1 MNKLSNE
8 PEAEFNELEP
18 RLKYGLFHLELHLM
32 FQDLSRR
39 SNKTGYWRIWDAAQI
54 HKIRPRCYFHETASN
69 YFLKKSETNVFW
81 QVEKDHQLNWI
92 NFIAFKSYKNNL
104 W

>member
-8 PEAEFNELEP
+8 PEAEFKELEP

-39 SNKTGYWRIWDAAQI
+39 SNKTVIGGFETRLKFIKLGHGAISMKQPVTI
-54 HKIRPRCYFHETASN
+54 FPRRAKQMCFDR
-69 YFLKKSETNVFW
+69 LKKITN
-81 QVEKDHQLNWI
+81 
-92 NFIAFKSYKNNL
+92 
-104 W
+104 